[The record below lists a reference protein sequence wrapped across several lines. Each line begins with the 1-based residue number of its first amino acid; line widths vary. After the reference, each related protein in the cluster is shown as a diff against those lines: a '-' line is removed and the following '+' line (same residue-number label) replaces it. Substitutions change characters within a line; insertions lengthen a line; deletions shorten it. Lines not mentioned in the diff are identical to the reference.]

1 MVIDE
6 IEDLATLLKRYFEDQ
21 EPDDS
26 SAGNGAN
33 DIVQNITG
41 IGTSIDSGST
51 VMVNGVLICVLY
63 AALPPE
69 QQMLA
74 FRPKPEGC
82 SRKII
87 LSTNIAETSVTLD
100 GIKYV
105 CDCGK
110 HKCREYSSSTG
121 MESLMVADISKA
133 QVGWLRQKQPIL
145 PCNFAHFYK
154 S

>member
-1 MVIDE
+1 MNISWIDE
-6 IEDLATLLKRYFEDQ
+6 IEDLATLLRRNFEDL

-26 SAGNGAN
+26 LGIGTN

-41 IGTSIDSGST
+41 IGTSIDSGSN
-51 VMVNGVLICVLY
+51 MIVNGILVCVLY

-100 GIKYV
+100 GIRYV
-105 CDCGK
+105 VDCGK
-110 HKCREYSSSTG
+110 HKSREYSSSTG

-133 QVGWLRQKQPIL
+133 QVGWLRQQL
-145 PCNFAHFYK
+145 LHF
-154 S
+154 